1 MKRDYQPPRHDPAP
15 EEVNFELLRMQK
27 AIAGER
33 FTMPENMADE
43 DFFEWMQENANKCRT
58 K

>member
-1 MKRDYQPPRHDPAP
+1 MNREYQPPRHDPAP
-15 EEVNFELLRMQK
+15 EEVNFDILRMQK

-33 FTMPENMADE
+33 IVMPEGLNRDK
-43 DFFEWMQENANKCRT
+43 FREWMREKADKCRT